1 MTTYTFKQLKDM
13 SEPQLQ
19 RLAGELRFEIQNLSF
34 QTSTGALKTTHLVAQ
49 ARKTLARVLTLLTKT
64 ERSA

>member
-1 MTTYTFKQLKDM
+1 MTTYTLKQLTEM
-13 SEPQLQ
+13 PAPQLQ
-19 RLAGELRFEIQNLSF
+19 RLAGELRYEIQTLSF
-34 QTSTGALKTTHLVAQ
+34 QATTGELKTTHLLRQ